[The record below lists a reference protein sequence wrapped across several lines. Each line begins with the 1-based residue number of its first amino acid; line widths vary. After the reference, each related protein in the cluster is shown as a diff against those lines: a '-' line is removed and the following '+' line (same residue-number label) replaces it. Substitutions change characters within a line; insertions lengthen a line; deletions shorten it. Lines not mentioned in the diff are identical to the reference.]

1 MFYDREDGGQ
11 QLGRFL
17 SSQKVKADIILGL
30 PRGGVVTAA
39 ALSKILKK
47 PLGVLVVRKLG
58 LPGHSEFAVGA
69 IAEGGIEIYNAET
82 LATLGMSKKDLAQ
95 VLKIEKIR
103 LMGYIKKFRKP
114 CLSSRAKRGDL
125 IKADRDCRGVPR
137 NDISDNV
144 PGSLKNKVVML
155 VDDGIATGLTTKAAI
170 LACKKFG
177 AKKII
182 VTAPVASTSAASEID
197 KVADKTYF
205 LKTDPLFAAVGQY
218 YQHFDQTTDEEVQ
231 KELKVKS

>member
-17 SSQKVKADIILGL
+17 SSQKVKVDIILGL

-103 LMGYIKKFRKP
+103 LNSYIKKFRKGR
-114 CLSSRAKRGDL
+114 L
-125 IKADRDCRGVPR
+125 
-137 NDISDNV
+137 DI
-144 PGSLKNKVVML
+144 KNKVVML

-170 LACKKFG
+170 LACRKHE
-177 AKKII
+177 AKKVI
-182 VTAPVASTSAASEID
+182 VTAPVASTSAASEIE
-197 KVADKTYF
+197 KIADKTYF
-205 LKTDPLFAAVGQY
+205 LKTDPLFMSVGQY
-218 YQHFDQTTDEEVQ
+218 YQYFKQTDDKEVQ
-231 KELKVKS
+231 QLLF